1 MDEARGFSSFS
12 SVGYLGPNWN
22 RTGIE
27 KKREK
32 KKTSSSFSVFNPR
45 FFAFVFSLSHA
56 LVLCKGACEDCCD
69 VLYLILI

>member
-1 MDEARGFSSFS
+1 MDEARGLSSFS

-32 KKTSSSFSVFNPR
+32 KKRLRHPFRFSIPGSLPSFFLFPM
-45 FFAFVFSLSHA
+45 L
-56 LVLCKGACEDCCD
+56 
-69 VLYLILI
+69 

>member
-1 MDEARGFSSFS
+1 MDEARGLSSFS

-32 KKTSSSFSVFNPR
+32 KKKDFVILFGFQSPVLCLR
-45 FFAFVFSLSHA
+45 FFSFPCFSPLQRR
-56 LVLCKGACEDCCD
+56 LRGL
-69 VLYLILI
+69 L

>member
-1 MDEARGFSSFS
+1 MDEARGLSSFS

-32 KKTSSSFSVFNPR
+32 KKD
-45 FFAFVFSLSHA
+45 FVILFGFQSP
-56 LVLCKGACEDCCD
+56 VLCLRFLSFPCFSPLQRRLRG
-69 VLYLILI
+69 LL